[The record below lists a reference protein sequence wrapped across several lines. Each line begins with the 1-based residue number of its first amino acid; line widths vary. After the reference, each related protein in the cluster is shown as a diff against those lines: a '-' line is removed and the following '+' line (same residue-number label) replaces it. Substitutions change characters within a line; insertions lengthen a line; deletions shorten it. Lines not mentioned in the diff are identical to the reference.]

1 MPKSVYFETYGCSA
15 NQNNTEIMSG
25 LLVKAGYNLAENPEK
40 ADFIIINSCIVKG
53 PTENRIKSRINELSR
68 LGKQIIVAGCM
79 SDVRTLELSKLNVKL
94 LGVKNIKSI
103 VNLLESGSKEMFND
117 KEIKLSTSK
126 ISRNPIISI
135 TQISEGC
142 LGDCSYCATK
152 LAKGSLYS
160 FPEQDIL
167 ASIEHDLTKGAKEIW
182 LTSQDNA
189 VYGMDKGKSQLPELL
204 NKIISLPYEFILR
217 IGMLNPKAIE
227 KMKEQLIPILKNP
240 KVYKFLHIPV
250 QSGSNK
256 ILKAMNRNYTKE
268 DFVELIKFF
277 KQNIPEISIATDI
290 IAGFPGETQED
301 FQQTFNLIQEVKPDF
316 INVSRFWP
324 MQGTEAAR
332 MKQIPAEIMGQRAAS
347 ILELYKSQLDNQS
360 WIGKKEK
367 CLVNLKNK
375 RGFFARNSSY
385 KRIFVDNA
393 QQSDFGK
400 FVDVEVTGTLKN
412 YLAGR
417 ILRLKKS
424 LKPLTNFYCPA
435 SKSKS

>member
-15 NQNNTEIMSG
+15 NQNNTEIIQG
-25 LLVKAGYNLAENPEK
+25 LLVKAGYNLAKNSEK
-40 ADFIIINSCIVKG
+40 ADFIVINSCIVKG
-53 PTENRIKSRINELSR
+53 PTENRIKSRINELSS

-79 SDVRTLELSKLNVKL
+79 PDVRKSELSKLNVKL
-94 LGVKNIKSI
+94 LGTKSIKSI
-103 VNLLESGSKEMFND
+103 VKLLESDSKELFNN
-117 KEIKLSTSK
+117 KEIKLDNCK
-126 ISRNPIISI
+126 ISRNPCVSI

-142 LGDCSYCATK
+142 LGDCSYCATR
-152 LAKGSLYS
+152 LAKGNLFS
-160 FPEQDIL
+160 FPEQEIL

-182 LTSQDNA
+182 VTSQDNA
-189 VYGMDKGKSQLPELL
+189 IYGIDKGKPRLAELL
-204 NKIISLPYEFILR
+204 NKIISLPYEFMLR
-217 IGMLNPKAIE
+217 IGMLNPKATSEI
-227 KMKEQLIPILKNP
+227 KEQLAEIMKNP

-277 KQNIPEISIATDI
+277 KQQLPEISIATDI
-290 IAGFPGETQED
+290 IVGFPGESEED
-301 FQQTFNLIQEVKPDF
+301 FKETSSLIKEIKPDF

-332 MKQIPAEIMGQRAAS
+332 MKQIPAEIMGQRAIE
-347 ILELYKSQLDNQS
+347 ILRLYKSQLDNQS
-360 WIGKKEK
+360 WTGKKEK
-367 CLVNLKNK
+367 CLINLKNK
-375 RGFFARNSSY
+375 RGFFARNSNY
-385 KRIFVDNA
+385 KRILVENA
-393 QQSDFGK
+393 QQSDLGK
-400 FVDVEVTGTLKN
+400 FVDIEVTGTLKN
-412 YLAGR
+412 YLRGK

>member
-94 LGVKNIKSI
+94 LGVKNIKLI

-126 ISRNPIISI
+126 ISRNPCVSI

-167 ASIEHDLTKGAKEIW
+167 ASIEHDLTKGAKAKEIW

-189 VYGMDKGKSQLPELL
+189 IYGIDKDKPQLPELL
-204 NKIISLPYEFILR
+204 SKIISLPYEFMLR
-217 IGMLNPKAIE
+217 IGMLNPKATSEI
-227 KMKEQLIPILKNP
+227 KEQLADIINNS

-277 KQNIPEISIATDI
+277 KQQIPEISIATDI
-290 IAGFPGETQED
+290 IVGFPGESEED
-301 FQQTFNLIQEVKPDF
+301 FKETFSLIEQIKPDF

-324 MQGTEAAR
+324 MQGTEAAE
-332 MKQIPAEIMGQRAAS
+332 MKQIPAETMGQRAIE

-360 WIGKKEK
+360 WIARKEK
-367 CLVNLKNK
+367 CLINLKNK
-375 RGFFARNSSY
+375 RGFFARNPSY
-385 KRIFVDNA
+385 KRILVDNA
-393 QQSDFGK
+393 KESDFGK

-417 ILRLKKS
+417 IICAAKYK
-424 LKPLTNFYCPA
+424 
-435 SKSKS
+435 